1 MRRQIIINS
10 CIREKRAAIKEN
22 NSLIDIMFER
32 DTYDQIVY
40 NVYKGRVKDVL
51 PGMQAGFVDIGLEK
65 NAFLHISDIYPLLN
79 KNQEKSWRNNELSIK
94 EVIQPGQKIMVQV
107 VKEPIGTKGAKV
119 TCKVTLPGRYLV
131 LMPFENRTGISRRID
146 DTQERNRL
154 KKIAEDL
161 IGDDYGLIVRTNT
174 EGKDKEIIE
183 NDFNFL
189 LHLWKNISRDYKNSK
204 TPGLIYKDAELIKQI
219 VRDHLTSEVNKII
232 IDDEKGYEKLNK
244 LAETSVPGSK
254 HKIYLYE
261 RETPIF
267 EIYQIENEIEKLW
280 QRKVWLE
287 SGGYIILDNTEALVS
302 IDVNTGKYTGKK
314 NLQDTVFKTNLEAA
328 VEIARQLRLRDI
340 GGIIII
346 DFIDMLIQQNQED
359 VLDTL
364 EKELAKDKTKTAILG
379 LTELGL
385 VEITRKKVR
394 EEIGELFQK
403 DCPYCNGTGLVMSE
417 TTMAMNII
425 RRLKAISNDDQVNAI
440 LIELH
445 PDVAAVLIGAG
456 GDKLDELEQEL
467 DMDIYIRGN
476 NDYHIEKYE
485 IISKGSKR
493 DLKRMA
499 LPVNKGEKYEVYIE
513 DTHLHNE
520 DDGIAR
526 IKGYIIIIKD
536 GGYLKENKEEVIIK
550 EVHRTFA
557 KAELALKD

>member
-1 MRRQIIINS
+1 MSRQIIINS

-22 NSLIDIMFER
+22 NNLIDILFER

-40 NVYKGRVKDVL
+40 NIYKGRVKDVL

-65 NAFLHISDIYPLLN
+65 NAFLHISDVYPLLS
-79 KNQEKSWRNNELSIK
+79 KGQEKKWRKNELSIK

-131 LMPFENRTGISRRID
+131 LMPFENRTGISRRINE
-146 DTQERNRL
+146 TKERNRL
-154 KKIAEDL
+154 KDIAENL
-161 IGDDYGLIVRTNT
+161 IGNKYGLIVRTNT
-174 EGKDKEIIE
+174 EGKDREIIE

-189 LHLWKNISRDYKNSK
+189 IHLWDNIWRDYKRAK
-204 TPGLIYKDAELIKQI
+204 PPQLIYKDAELIKQI
-219 VRDHLTSEVNKII
+219 VRDYLSPDVNKIV
-232 IDDEKGYEKLNK
+232 IDDEEEYEKLNE
-244 LAETSVPGSK
+244 LAEKSVPGSH

-267 EIYQIENEIEKLW
+267 ETYQVENEIEKIW
-280 QRKVWLE
+280 QRKVWLN
-287 SGGYIILDNTEALVS
+287 SGGYVIIDNTEALVS
-302 IDVNTGKYTGKK
+302 IDVNTGKFTGKK
-314 NLQDTVFKTNLEAA
+314 NLQDTVFKTNIEAA
-328 VEIARQLRLRDI
+328 REIARQLRLRDI

-346 DFIDMLIQQNQED
+346 DFIDMSIEANQNE
-359 VLDTL
+359 VLRVL
-364 EKELAKDKTKTAILG
+364 EEELAKDRTKTALLG
-379 LTELGL
+379 LTKLGL

-403 DCPYCNGTGLVMSE
+403 DCPYCDGTGLVMSE
-417 TTMAMNII
+417 TTMAMNVI
-425 RRLKAISNDDQVNAI
+425 RKIKKLSKEDKVEAL

-456 GDKLDELEQEL
+456 GDKLAELENHL
-467 DMDIYIRGN
+467 NMDIYIRGN
-476 NDYHIEKYE
+476 NEYHIENYE
-485 IISKGSKR
+485 IISKGSKK

-499 LPVNKGEKYEVYIE
+499 LPVNKGEKYTVYVE
-513 DTHLHNE
+513 DTHIHNE

-526 IKGYIIIIKD
+526 LKGYIIIIKD
-536 GGYLKENKEEVIIK
+536 GGHLKEEEVEVKIN

-557 KAELALKD
+557 KAELT

>member
-1 MRRQIIINS
+1 MSRQIIINS

-22 NSLIDIMFER
+22 NNLIDLMFER

-40 NVYKGRVKDVL
+40 NVYKGRVQDVL

-65 NAFLHISDIYPLLN
+65 NAFLHISDVYPLLN
-79 KNQEKSWRNNELSIK
+79 QEQEKKWRNNNLSIK

-131 LMPFENRTGISRRID
+131 LMPFENRTGISRRIND
-146 DTQERNRL
+146 NKERNRL
-154 KKIAEDL
+154 KDIAEEL

-174 EGKDKEIIE
+174 ESKDREIIE

-189 LHLWKNISRDYKNSK
+189 LHLWKNIWRDYQKAK
-204 TPGLIYKDAELIKQI
+204 TPALIYKDAELTKQI
-219 VRDHLTSEVNKII
+219 VRDYLSPDVNKIV
-232 IDDEKGYEKLNK
+232 IDDEKEYEKLNQ
-244 LAETSVPGSK
+244 LAEKSVPGS
-254 HKIYLYE
+254 HNKIHLYE
-261 RETPIF
+261 RKTPIF
-267 EIYQIENEIEKLW
+267 DTYQIENEIKKLW
-280 QRKVWLE
+280 KRKVWLD
-287 SGGYIILDNTEALVS
+287 SGGYVIIDNTEALVS

-346 DFIDMLIQQNQED
+346 DFIDMSIEKNKEE
-359 VLDTL
+359 VLRVL
-364 EKELAKDKTKTAILG
+364 EEELSKDRTKTALLG
-379 LTELGL
+379 LTKLGL

-394 EEIGELFQK
+394 EELGELFQK

-425 RRLKAISNDDQVNAI
+425 RELKKLSTEENVEAI
-440 LIELH
+440 LLELH

-456 GDKLDELEQEL
+456 GDKLSELENEL
-467 DMDIYIRGN
+467 NMDIYIRGN
-476 NDYHIEKYE
+476 NEYHIESYE
-485 IISKGSKR
+485 IISKGSKKE
-493 DLKRMA
+493 LKRMA
-499 LPVNKGEKYEVYIE
+499 LPVNQGEKYNVYIE

-520 DDGIAR
+520 QDGIAR
-526 IKGYIIIIKD
+526 FKGYIIIVKD
-536 GGYLKENKEEVIIK
+536 GGKLKERDVDVEIK

-557 KAELALKD
+557 KAELA

>member
-1 MRRQIIINS
+1 MSRQIIINS

-22 NSLIDIMFER
+22 NNLIDLMFER

-65 NAFLHISDIYPLLN
+65 NAFLHISDVYPLLN
-79 KNQEKSWRNNELSIK
+79 KEQEKKWRKNNLSIK

-131 LMPFENRTGISRRID
+131 LMPFENRTGISRRIND
-146 DTQERNRL
+146 NKERNRL
-154 KKIAEDL
+154 KDIAEEL

-174 EGKDKEIIE
+174 EDKDREIIE

-189 LHLWKNISRDYKNSK
+189 LHLWKNIWRDYKKAN
-204 TPGLIYKDAELIKQI
+204 TPDLIYKDAELTKQI
-219 VRDHLTSEVNKII
+219 VRDYLSPDVSKIV
-232 IDDEKGYEKLNK
+232 IDDEKEYEKLNQ
-244 LAETSVPGSK
+244 LAEKSVPGS
-254 HKIYLYE
+254 HNKIHLYE
-261 RETPIF
+261 RKTPIF
-267 EIYQIENEIEKLW
+267 ETYQIENEIKKLW

-287 SGGYIILDNTEALVS
+287 SGGYVIIDNTEALVS

-314 NLQDTVFKTNLEAA
+314 NLQDTVFRTNLEAA

-346 DFIDMLIQQNQED
+346 DFIDMSIEQNKEE
-359 VLDTL
+359 VLRVL
-364 EKELAKDKTKTAILG
+364 EEELAKDRTKTALLG
-379 LTELGL
+379 LTKLGL

-394 EEIGELFQK
+394 EELGELFQK

-425 RRLKAISNDDQVNAI
+425 RELKSLSTEENVEAI
-440 LIELH
+440 LLELH

-456 GDKLDELEQEL
+456 GDKLSELEKYL
-467 DMDIYIRGN
+467 SMDIYIRGN
-476 NDYHIEKYE
+476 NEYHIESYE
-485 IISKGSKR
+485 IISKGSKKE
-493 DLKRMA
+493 LKRMA
-499 LPVNKGEKYEVYIE
+499 LPVNQGEKYNVYIE

-520 DDGIAR
+520 NDGIAR
-526 IKGYIIIIKD
+526 FKGYIIIVKD
-536 GGYLKENKEEVIIK
+536 GGRLKERNVDVKIN

-557 KAELALKD
+557 KAELV

>member
-1 MRRQIIINS
+1 LSRQIIINS

-22 NSLIDIMFER
+22 NNLIDLMFER

-51 PGMQAGFVDIGLEK
+51 PGMQAAFVDIGLEK
-65 NAFLHISDIYPLLN
+65 NAFLHISDVYPLLN
-79 KNQEKSWRNNELSIK
+79 KEQEKKWRKNNLSIK

-131 LMPFENRTGISRRID
+131 LMPFENRTGISRRIND
-146 DTQERNRL
+146 NKERNRL
-154 KKIAEDL
+154 KDIAEEL

-174 EGKDKEIIE
+174 EGKDREIIE

-189 LHLWKNISRDYKNSK
+189 LHLWKTIWGDYKKAK
-204 TPGLIYKDAELIKQI
+204 TPDLIYKDAELTKQI
-219 VRDHLTSEVNKII
+219 VRDYLSPEVSKIV
-232 IDDEKGYEKLNK
+232 IDDEKEYEKLNQ
-244 LAETSVPGSK
+244 LAEKSVPGS
-254 HKIYLYE
+254 HNKIHLYE
-261 RETPIF
+261 RKTPIF
-267 EIYQIENEIEKLW
+267 ETYQIESEIKKLW
-280 QRKVWLE
+280 KRKVWLE
-287 SGGYIILDNTEALVS
+287 SGGDVIIDNTEALVS

-314 NLQDTVFKTNLEAA
+314 NLQDTVFRTNLEAA
-328 VEIARQLRLRDI
+328 IEIARQLRLRDI

-346 DFIDMLIQQNQED
+346 DFIDMSIEQNKEEVLRVLQE
-359 VLDTL
+359 
-364 EKELAKDKTKTAILG
+364 ELAKDRTKTALLG
-379 LTELGL
+379 LTKLGL

-394 EEIGELFQK
+394 EELGELYQK

-425 RRLKAISNDDQVNAI
+425 RELKSLSNEENVEAI

-456 GDKLDELEQEL
+456 GDKLSELEKYL
-467 DMDIYIRGN
+467 NMDIYIRGN
-476 NDYHIEKYE
+476 NEYHIESYE
-485 IISKGSKR
+485 IISKGSKK

-499 LPVNKGEKYEVYIE
+499 LPVDEGENYNVYIE
-513 DTHLHNE
+513 DNHLHNE

-526 IKGYIIIIKD
+526 FKGYIIIVKD
-536 GGYLKENKEEVIIK
+536 GGKLKERNVDVKIK

-557 KAELALKD
+557 KAELV

>member
-1 MRRQIIINS
+1 MSRQIIINS

-22 NSLIDIMFER
+22 NNLIDLMFER

-65 NAFLHISDIYPLLN
+65 NAFLHISDVYPLLN
-79 KNQEKSWRNNELSIK
+79 KEQEKKWRKNNLSIK

-131 LMPFENRTGISRRID
+131 LMPFENRTGISRRIND
-146 DTQERNRL
+146 NKERNRL
-154 KKIAEDL
+154 KDIAEEL

-174 EGKDKEIIE
+174 EGKDREIIE

-189 LHLWKNISRDYKNSK
+189 LHLWKTIWGDYKKAK
-204 TPGLIYKDAELIKQI
+204 TPDLIYKDAELTKQI
-219 VRDHLTSEVNKII
+219 VRDYLSPEVSKIV
-232 IDDEKGYEKLNK
+232 IDDEKEYEKLNQ
-244 LAETSVPGSK
+244 LAEKSVPGS
-254 HKIYLYE
+254 HNKIHLYE
-261 RETPIF
+261 RKTPIF
-267 EIYQIENEIEKLW
+267 ETYQIESEIKKLW
-280 QRKVWLE
+280 KRKVWLE
-287 SGGYIILDNTEALVS
+287 SGGYVIIDNTEALVS

-314 NLQDTVFKTNLEAA
+314 NLQDTVFRTNLEAA
-328 VEIARQLRLRDI
+328 IEIARQLRLRDI

-346 DFIDMLIQQNQED
+346 DFIDMSIEKNKEEVLRVLQE
-359 VLDTL
+359 
-364 EKELAKDKTKTAILG
+364 ELAKDRTKTALLG
-379 LTELGL
+379 LTKLGL

-394 EEIGELFQK
+394 EELGELYQK

-425 RRLKAISNDDQVNAI
+425 RELKSLSTEENVEAI
-440 LIELH
+440 LLELH

-456 GDKLDELEQEL
+456 GDKLSELEKYL
-467 DMDIYIRGN
+467 NMDIYIRGN
-476 NDYHIEKYE
+476 NEYHIESYE
-485 IISKGSKR
+485 IISKGSKK

-499 LPVNKGEKYEVYIE
+499 LPVNEGEKYNVYIE
-513 DTHLHNE
+513 DNHLHNE

-526 IKGYIIIIKD
+526 FKGYIIIVKD
-536 GGYLKENKEEVIIK
+536 GGRLKERNVDVEIK

-557 KAELALKD
+557 KAELV

>member
-1 MRRQIIINS
+1 LSRQIIINS

-22 NSLIDIMFER
+22 NNLIDLMFER

-40 NVYKGRVKDVL
+40 NVYKGRVQDVL

-65 NAFLHISDIYPLLN
+65 NAFLHISDVYPLLN
-79 KNQEKSWRNNELSIK
+79 QEQEKKWRNNNLSIK

-131 LMPFENRTGISRRID
+131 LMPFENRTGISRRIND
-146 DTQERNRL
+146 NKERNRL
-154 KKIAEDL
+154 KDIAEEL

-174 EGKDKEIIE
+174 ESKDREIIE

-189 LHLWKNISRDYKNSK
+189 LHLWKNIWRDYQKAK
-204 TPGLIYKDAELIKQI
+204 TPALIYKDAELTKQI
-219 VRDHLTSEVNKII
+219 VRDYLSPDVNKIV
-232 IDDEKGYEKLNK
+232 IDDEKEYEKLNQ
-244 LAETSVPGSK
+244 LAEKSVPGS
-254 HKIYLYE
+254 HNKIHLYE
-261 RETPIF
+261 RKTPIF
-267 EIYQIENEIEKLW
+267 DTYQIENEIKKLW
-280 QRKVWLE
+280 KRKVWLD
-287 SGGYIILDNTEALVS
+287 SGGYVIIDNTEALVS

-346 DFIDMLIQQNQED
+346 DFIDMSIEKNKEE
-359 VLDTL
+359 VLRVL
-364 EKELAKDKTKTAILG
+364 EEELSKDRTKTALLG
-379 LTELGL
+379 LTKLGL

-394 EEIGELFQK
+394 EELGELFQK

-425 RRLKAISNDDQVNAI
+425 RELKKLSTEENVEAI
-440 LIELH
+440 LLELH

-456 GDKLDELEQEL
+456 GDKLSELENEL
-467 DMDIYIRGN
+467 NMDIYIRGN
-476 NDYHIEKYE
+476 NEYHIESYE
-485 IISKGSKR
+485 IISKGSKKE
-493 DLKRMA
+493 LKRMA
-499 LPVNKGEKYEVYIE
+499 LPVNQGEKYNVYIE

-520 DDGIAR
+520 QDGIAR
-526 IKGYIIIIKD
+526 FKGYIIIVKD
-536 GGYLKENKEEVIIK
+536 GGKLKERNVDVEIK

-557 KAELALKD
+557 KAELA